1 MLRCW
6 VVIHGSEYPNYI
18 GRWDNL
24 TLLLPCSHKVLS
36 ESFAT
41 PRTVACQA
49 SRSMGF
55 PRQEYWRGLPFP
67 PPGDLANP
75 ETEPTWPALAGG
87 LGSPIL
93 TLLLCV
99 FALVY
104 TLVTR
109 PQIMKHSVSIT
120 PEDSSCRF
128 ADSALVKPPD
138 SPRVR
143 TNTHTT
149 AMLTS
154 ISSGQFCQFLRF
166 AILYL
171 IQ

>member
-1 MLRCW
+1 MPTQRLNPHDQHW
-6 VVIHGSEYPNYI
+6 QEDS
-18 GRWDNL
+18 
-24 TLLLPCSHKVLS
+24 LPLSH
-36 ESFAT
+36 
-41 PRTVACQA
+41 
-49 SRSMGF
+49 
-55 PRQEYWRGLPFP
+55 
-67 PPGDLANP
+67 
-75 ETEPTWPALAGG
+75 

-99 FALVY
+99 FAFVY

-120 PEDSSCRF
+120 SEDSSCPF
-128 ADSALVKPPD
+128 ADSALVKPPYH
-138 SPRVR
+138 PRVHAH